1 MTYEEKTMKCDR
13 IYEGKIVNLRIDTV
27 ELPDKKYSKREIVEH
42 PGGVGVVA
50 FDENGKVLLVKQYR
64 KAIGKVLLELPA
76 GKLEVNEEPR
86 ETALRELKEET
97 GYSAARLEYLLEFY
111 TSPGFSTEKIYLFLG
126 EELTPG
132 EQELE
137 AGEFIDIESY
147 SLEELNRMISR
158 GEIMD
163 SKTII
168 GIQTTAQIV
177 KNRAE
182 K

>member
-42 PGGVGVVA
+42 SGGVGIVA
-50 FDENGKVLLVKQYR
+50 LTEDKKILLVRQYR
-64 KAIGKVLLELPA
+64 KAADRILLELPA
-76 GKLEVNEEPR
+76 GLLEVNEEPK

-97 GYSAARLEYLLEFY
+97 GYTAVNLEYLFEFY
-111 TSPGFSTEKIYLFLG
+111 TSPGFSTEKVYLFYS
-126 EELTPG
+126 EKAIPG

-137 AGEFIDIESY
+137 SGEFIEVESY
-147 SLEELNRMISR
+147 SVKEVEKMIHR

-163 SKTII
+163 AKTII
-168 GIQTTAQIV
+168 GIQALI
-177 KNRAE
+177 NILAD
-182 K
+182 